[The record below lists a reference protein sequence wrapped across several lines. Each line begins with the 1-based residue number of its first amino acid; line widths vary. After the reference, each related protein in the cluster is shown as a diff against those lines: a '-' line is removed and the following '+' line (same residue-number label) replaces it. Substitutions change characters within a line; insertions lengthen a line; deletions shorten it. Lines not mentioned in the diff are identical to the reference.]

1 MNRKPFT
8 LLLVEDELADVALFQ
23 DLLADSVSEVEVV
36 HVSNGQEALQY
47 LKREDKHL
55 NAIHPD
61 LVVLDLNMPV
71 MNGHE
76 FLAQV
81 KQQPALRSV
90 PVMILSTSDR
100 PDDIQRAYHGYA
112 SGYVVKPSS
121 YEEFQRVVKTI
132 EAYWNGLVRLP
143 TIADV
148 TARMPT

>member
-1 MNRKPFT
+1 MTRKPFS

-23 DLLADSVSEVEVV
+23 DLLTDTVTEVEVV
-36 HVSNGQEALQY
+36 HVNNGQEALQY
-47 LKREDKHL
+47 LTREGPHL

-71 MNGHE
+71 MDGHE
-76 FLAQV
+76 FLAQI
-81 KQQPALRSV
+81 KQQPALRSI
-90 PVMILSTSDR
+90 PVMILSTSDH

-121 YEEFQRVVKTI
+121 YEEFQRVVQTI

-143 TIADV
+143 TMADV
-148 TARMPT
+148 AAKLTY